1 VFLPMSRGEVLA
13 ARFPKPALPVPAR
26 ACDPAREAGAEE
38 RAHPDR
44 ALVEGEARVEGRAS
58 AASEVSDLY
67 RKHQRLV
74 FHLGLRYGQ
83 GNVAWAEDVTQEVF
97 LSLFKVIHTLRDTS
111 DMEGWL
117 YRATTN
123 RCLNRLRRDRFLALA
138 PVRWLLGEQQPPPSP
153 PESLA
158 IARDDLRRVLDA
170 MNALDPK
177 ERVAFA
183 MYYLDGKEQEEIGQV
198 LGHTKGYVC
207 KLIQRAVSRVR
218 ALGWEV
224 DGG

>member
-1 VFLPMSRGEVLA
+1 VFLLMTRGEVLA
-13 ARFPKPALPVPAR
+13 ARFPKPVAPVPAR
-26 ACDPAREAGAEE
+26 ACDPPREASAE
-38 RAHPDR
+38 ASPDR
-44 ALVEGEARVEGRAS
+44 ALGEGEGRGDGRAS
-58 AASEVSDLY
+58 AATQVSELY
-67 RKHQRLV
+67 RKHHRLV

-170 MNALDPK
+170 LGALDPK

-183 MYYLDGKEQEEIGQV
+183 MYYLDGKEQEEIGHV

-224 DGG
+224 DDG

>member
-1 VFLPMSRGEVLA
+1 
-13 ARFPKPALPVPAR
+13 VPAR
-26 ACDPAREAGAEE
+26 ACDPPREASAQ
-38 RAHPDR
+38 ASPDR
-44 ALVEGEARVEGRAS
+44 APGEGRAS
-58 AASEVSDLY
+58 AASEVSELY
-67 RKHQRLV
+67 RKHHRLV

-170 MNALDPK
+170 LGALDPK

-224 DGG
+224 DDG